1 MKAPILLLTWLI
13 LVLVYF
19 FTGNNS
25 VPVQILFKLLPEV
38 VLLAGIA
45 ANRSR
50 IERKTFWAVSLALLF
65 SMLGDAAGEMKI
77 GRFTDIAFICQIGLF
92 VVAQILYTCSFCFN
106 IDLKSRPSGATL
118 ALKAVPLAIIVAYL
132 GFIGYKV
139 LPAMGGGAFLAA
151 GILYI
156 SALLGTGTTSVLQK
170 RPQQFLYIIGAMIFI
185 VSDSVIALNS
195 FVLEQPLP
203 HSHLLIM
210 GTYFIAQLLLN
221 YKLITQ

>member
-1 MKAPILLLTWLI
+1 M
-13 LVLVYF
+13 
-19 FTGNNS
+19 S
-25 VPVQILFKLLPEV
+25 
-38 VLLAGIA
+38 
-45 ANRSR
+45 
-50 IERKTFWAVSLALLF
+50 
-65 SMLGDAAGEMKI
+65 
-77 GRFTDIAFICQIGLF
+77 
-92 VVAQILYTCSFCFN
+92 
-106 IDLKSRPSGATL
+106 
-118 ALKAVPLAIIVAYL
+118 LAIIVAYL

-185 VSDSVIALNS
+185 VSDSVIAMNS

>member
-50 IERKTFWAVSLALLF
+50 IERKTFWAVSLALVF

-118 ALKAVPLAIIVAYL
+118 ALKAVSAAHS
-132 GFIGYKV
+132 
-139 LPAMGGGAFLAA
+139 LPQESC
-151 GILYI
+151 I
-156 SALLGTGTTSVLQK
+156 
-170 RPQQFLYIIGAMIFI
+170 
-185 VSDSVIALNS
+185 
-195 FVLEQPLP
+195 
-203 HSHLLIM
+203 
-210 GTYFIAQLLLN
+210 
-221 YKLITQ
+221 

>member
-50 IERKTFWAVSLALLF
+50 IERKTFWAVSLALVF

-106 IDLKSRPSGATL
+106 IDLKSRPS
-118 ALKAVPLAIIVAYL
+118 AVPLAIIVAYL

-151 GILYI
+151 GIMYI

-210 GTYFIAQLLLN
+210 GTYFVAQLLLN

>member
-1 MKAPILLLTWLI
+1 
-13 LVLVYF
+13 
-19 FTGNNS
+19 
-25 VPVQILFKLLPEV
+25 
-38 VLLAGIA
+38 
-45 ANRSR
+45 
-50 IERKTFWAVSLALLF
+50 
-65 SMLGDAAGEMKI
+65 MKI

-118 ALKAVPLAIIVAYL
+118 ALKAVSLAIIVAYL